1 MERHLTRLVAV
12 LVAVALTA
20 SHDGLAQSLA
30 GQVGRGARTASA
42 MTLLPGDVLRI
53 DVWQQKEY
61 SCECP
66 ISADGTISHP
76 LYRELNVSGLGLADI
91 ETRLRALLGKYLAT
105 PTFDLQPLVRVVVAG
120 EVRQPMIYTVPPGTS
135 VAQVIFRAGGPS
147 DRGRLDQ
154 VKLVRGQSV
163 RTLDL
168 TRPDAAPMDV
178 DVHSGDQI
186 LVGRRR
192 SVMQDIVAPSSSI
205 LAALAA
211 VTGVI
216 IQLNRR

>member
-1 MERHLTRLVAV
+1 MTRLVAV
-12 LVAVALTA
+12 LAAMAFTA
-20 SHDGLAQSLA
+20 FHYCAAQSLA
-30 GQVGRGARTASA
+30 GQSGRSTRSTSEL
-42 MTLLPGDVLRI
+42 TLLPGDVLRI

-66 ISADGTISHP
+66 ISSDGTISHP
-76 LYRELNVSGLGLADI
+76 LYRELNVSGLAVSEI
-91 ETRLRALLGKYLAT
+91 ETRLRTLLGKYLAT
-105 PTFDLQPLVRVVVAG
+105 PTFDIQPLVRVVVAG
-120 EVRQPMIYTVPPGTS
+120 EVRQPNIYTVPPGTT
-135 VAQVIFRAGGPS
+135 VAQVIFRAGGPT
-147 DRGRLDQ
+147 DRGRLDK

-163 RTLDL
+163 QSLDL
-168 TRPDAAPMDV
+168 TRPDVAPVNV

-186 LVGRRR
+186 LIGRRR